1 MKSLCALLCVAGVGL
16 TAGCYSIE
24 QSNVER
30 GYRWI
35 RRGQTDKA
43 ISTFSHTVSKYP
55 DSLLGYAG
63 LGDALFEARK
73 NRDAIDAY
81 SRAIAILEVAK
92 PKSVKRDTAEIIGN
106 RPLSYQ
112 NQGLRFPFGLEAY
125 LYLRRGMVYHALVES
140 AAGSDQRF
148 FRLATADYDRALTL
162 APGYTA
168 AKEAQ
173 DHLQK
178 IAKPPN
184 QALQPT
190 APSRR
195 G

>member
-1 MKSLCALLCVAGVGL
+1 MKILQALICILGAGL
-16 TAGCYSIE
+16 IAGCYSVE

-35 RRGQTDKA
+35 RRGQVDKA
-43 ISTFSHTVSKYP
+43 VITFSDNVRKYP
-55 DSLLGYAG
+55 ESVLGYTG

-73 NRDAIDAY
+73 DQEAIDAY
-81 SRAIAILEVAK
+81 SRALALFEIARPE
-92 PKSVKRDTAEIIGN
+92 SVSRDNVEIVGN

-125 LYLRRGMVYHALVES
+125 LYLRRGMAYHEPAKTGTGP
-140 AAGSDQRF
+140 AQRF

-168 AKEAQ
+168 AKDAQ
-173 DHLQK
+173 DRLRKAGQE
-178 IAKPPN
+178 PN
-184 QALQPT
+184 
-190 APSRR
+190 R
-195 G
+195 